1 MTIFDRIRGFFGRPD
16 GVYVVIR
23 PITLV
28 NERTESLP
36 GHFVFPG
43 TDFID
48 HIEVDGQRVGQ
59 VDYSISPLRDR
70 LYINMIEV
78 SPDRQRERIGTA
90 VLWHLW
96 RTYRKPI
103 VPIEQFATSHG
114 FWSHAR
120 ASLGAAGACIEHD
133 LRGVDQLQLEQQRW
147 QHLVPE
153 SAHERRIRKMQASTE
168 PDPERSA

>member
-1 MTIFDRIRGFFGRPD
+1 MTIFSRISAFCSRHDGFYVTGRP
-16 GVYVVIR
+16 IS
-23 PITLV
+23 LV

-78 SPDRQRERIGTA
+78 CPDRQRERIGTA

-103 VPIEQFATSHG
+103 VPIEQYATSHG
-114 FWSHAR
+114 FWSQAR
-120 ASLGAAGACIEHD
+120 ARLGAAGACIEQD

-153 SAHERRIRKMQASTE
+153 SAHERRIRKMQAS
-168 PDPERSA
+168 PGADLERSA